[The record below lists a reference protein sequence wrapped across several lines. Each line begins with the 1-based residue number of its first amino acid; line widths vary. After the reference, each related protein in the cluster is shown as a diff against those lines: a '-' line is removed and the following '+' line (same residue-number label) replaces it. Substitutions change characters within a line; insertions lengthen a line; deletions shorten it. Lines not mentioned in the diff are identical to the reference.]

1 MDEYL
6 EELGFKH
13 GARFGAK
20 TPHFDVSE
28 NWGNYSKGLFT
39 CNFFGSFPLLKVPF
53 CCHENNGEKMSPSP
67 ILSVINTI
75 TIGTVPW

>member
-20 TPHFDVSE
+20 VPHFDVSE
-28 NWGNYSKGLFT
+28 NSENYSNSPEFTRNMFWLF
-39 CNFFGSFPLLKVPF
+39 F
-53 CCHENNGEKMSPSP
+53 
-67 ILSVINTI
+67 ITI
-75 TIGTVPW
+75 TIGTMINFNDITKKCYL